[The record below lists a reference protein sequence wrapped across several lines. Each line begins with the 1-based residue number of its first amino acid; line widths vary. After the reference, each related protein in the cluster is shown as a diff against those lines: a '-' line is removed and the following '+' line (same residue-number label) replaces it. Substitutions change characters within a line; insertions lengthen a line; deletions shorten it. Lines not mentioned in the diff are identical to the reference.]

1 MCTGRLSRS
10 THVETAEETAWSCK
24 VGNSTMMH
32 SQVTGTRGSCVMH
45 NICGSIG
52 VEDPL
57 LGTLHG
63 DRPTQVIEA
72 SQRDQI
78 HVQELPHVATEVVE
92 VNV

>member
-1 MCTGRLSRS
+1 MWPY
-10 THVETAEETAWSCK
+10 AA
-24 VGNSTMMH
+24 NS
-32 SQVTGTRGSCVMH
+32 QITGTGGSCVMH

-52 VEDPL
+52 IENPT
-57 LGTLHG
+57 LGTLDD